1 MPCTGVRVVEARV
14 EFEEQPLRTPL
25 VLSTGAISQVSLATA
40 TVTVATD
47 DGRRADGRGAM
58 YLSDLWAWPSLVM
71 AHPDRDSAM
80 RALCSALA
88 ATLPRWTPDA
98 RHPLHHGVAW
108 EHAVDAL
115 AAEESRR
122 RSLVEAIPRLAA
134 LNCLSI
140 YDAALHDAFGR
151 LLGVTSYAT
160 LNREL
165 LPEDLSHY
173 LGPLGEGRHLSE
185 FVRRSPRRTLD
196 AWMIVGKSDALW
208 DVDAA
213 DLSDDLPNSVEGW
226 IRGRGL
232 YCFKLKIAGKE
243 LQADA
248 ERTAAVYR
256 CARAVHDALGSSAQ
270 VRLTIDSNEGH
281 ADVAAVVEYLERLEA
296 LDRQAYNALIYVEQ
310 PTQRDLET
318 APFDMRPIAVRK
330 PVLVDEGILSLHH
343 LDLAREQ
350 GWNGLALKT
359 CKGHSTAL
367 LCVAWAHLHGWCYAL
382 QDLTNPGLSMIHAAG
397 FAARMETV
405 NGIELN
411 SPQFTPS
418 ANAAIAARHPG
429 LVHVTAGQH
438 TLAHLDTAGLGY

>member
-1 MPCTGVRVVEARV
+1 MARVGVRVVEARV

-25 VLSTGAISQVSLATA
+25 VLSTGAIAEISLATA
-40 TVTVATD
+40 TVTVATP
-47 DGRRADGRGAM
+47 DGRRAEGRGAM
-58 YLSDLWAWPSLVM
+58 YLSDLWAWPSLAV
-71 AHPDRDSAM
+71 AHPDRDRAM

-88 ATLPRWTPDA
+88 DTLPRWTPDA

-108 EHAVDAL
+108 EHAVDGL
-115 AAEESRR
+115 AAEVSQREAP
-122 RSLVEAIPRLAA
+122 VEAIPRLAA
-134 LNCLSI
+134 LNCLSLF
-140 YDAALHDAFGR
+140 DAALHDAYGR
-151 LLGVTSYAT
+151 LLGVSSYAT
-160 LNREL
+160 LDREL
-165 LPEDLSHY
+165 LPEDLSVY
-173 LGPLGEGRHLSE
+173 LGTLGAGRHLSE
-185 FVRRSPRRTLD
+185 FVRRTARRSLD
-196 AWMIVGKSDALW
+196 AWIIVGKADVLW
-208 DVDAA
+208 NAEGT
-213 DLSDDLPNSVEGW
+213 DLGDGLPNSVEGW
-226 IRGRGL
+226 IRDRGL

-256 CARAVHDALGSSAQ
+256 CARAVHDELGSRAQ

-281 ADVAAVVEYLERLEA
+281 ADVAAVVEYLERLEM

-318 APFDMRPIAVRK
+318 SPFDMRAIAVRK

-397 FAARMETV
+397 FAARTETV
-405 NGIELN
+405 NGVELN
-411 SPQFTPS
+411 SPQFTPR
-418 ANAAIAARHPG
+418 ANAAIADRHPG
-429 LVHVTAGQH
+429 LVRVREGHH
-438 TLAHLDTAGLGY
+438 HLEHLDAPGLGY